1 MYYAENTHPAIIE
14 QEIFDMAQA
23 EMQRRK
29 DEKEASVGTSRYT
42 SKYPLSGLLICGI
55 CGHRLRRH
63 VRTTGGGKRVA
74 AWGCTNRIANGR
86 SACDSHHIN
95 EDVLEATIRKAF
107 EGADTDAIDTVIEV
121 SADVLGNGNAQEL
134 DAVQQAIVDIQE
146 AVLALH
152 KLQRQGAI
160 SDTDYDIKIVS
171 YGQQM
176 DELQERLKALK
187 ESATKYA
194 EVKYWLETYKAHI
207 QSGESMDTDDAVMLR
222 SLVEKIIV
230 FDEYMEIHLRCGEVM
245 EEKW

>member
-1 MYYAENTHPAIIE
+1 M
-14 QEIFDMAQA
+14 
-23 EMQRRK
+23 
-29 DEKEASVGTSRYT
+29 
-42 SKYPLSGLLICGI
+42 
-55 CGHRLRRH
+55 
-63 VRTTGGGKRVA
+63 
-74 AWGCTNRIANGR
+74 
-86 SACDSHHIN
+86 
-95 EDVLEATIRKAF
+95 EATIRKAF
-107 EGADTDAIDTVIEV
+107 EGADTEAIDAVIEI
-121 SADVLGNGNAQEL
+121 SADVLGNGNAQEI

-152 KLQRQGAI
+152 KFQQQGAI
-160 SDTDYDIKIVS
+160 SDADYDTTIVS

-230 FDEYMEIHLRCGEVM
+230 FDEYMEIHLRCGEVI
-245 EEKW
+245 EEHYD